1 MFDIKPIVIMNNKNN
16 KFDKLVVDALPGLFR
31 FLRGMSLNS
40 AEAEDVVQETCERL
54 IRAQST
60 DKIDNVINLKAY
72 MYSTARN
79 ITLNEFRRNK
89 NRQKA
94 LETIKV
100 QEEQSP
106 PTDTESTIEAQQDL
120 QQVLEAINTLPP
132 KCREAF
138 ILRHVEQ
145 LSYKEIAERQNV
157 SIGTVEKH
165 LAKGVR
171 YTHLLFKSIKKGSD
185 TSTTIKKTAS

>member
-1 MFDIKPIVIMNNKNN
+1 MLNKNN
-16 KFDKLVVDALPGLFR
+16 KFDKLIIDALPGLFR
-31 FLRGMSLNS
+31 FLRGMSLNA
-40 AEAEDVVQETCERL
+40 AEAEDIVQDTCERL

-60 DKIDNVINLKAY
+60 DKINNVINLKAY
-72 MYSTARN
+72 MYSTAKN

-89 NRQKA
+89 NKQKA
-94 LETIKV
+94 IDTIKV
-100 QEEQSP
+100 QEGQGQPANIENA
-106 PTDTESTIEAQQDL
+106 IEAQQDL

-132 KCREAF
+132 KCRETF

-145 LSYKEIAERQNV
+145 LSYKEIAERQQV

-185 TSTTIKKTAS
+185 TETTIKKTAS